1 MAVSVELVR
10 TLRDQTGA
18 GIMECKEAL
27 EGSDGDLEKAATVL
41 REKGLASASKRVGR
55 DTNEGVIETYLHTG
69 GRVGAMVELSCETDF
84 VSRLP
89 EFKELAHSLTMQI
102 AAMGPPYLDHPDI
115 PEGDPRN
122 PEDICLLHQSFIKDE
137 SKTIQDL
144 IKELAARVGENIRVR
159 KFTRFALGD

>member
-1 MAVSVELVR
+1 LEIAVDQIKALREL
-10 TLRDQTGA
+10 TGA
-18 GIMECKEAL
+18 GVMDCKKALQQTLGDISKAEETLKANGIAKVEGKAGRETL
-27 EGSDGDLEKAATVL
+27 EGVVEAYIHS
-41 REKGLASASKRVGR
+41 
-55 DTNEGVIETYLHTG
+55 G